1 MKKMKKSLLLSG
13 IVLLIV
19 IIGIILFFQSR
30 KTMENFE
37 DCAAQGYPIMES
49 YPRQCR
55 AGEKTFVEEI
65 PEEEANIR
73 VSKPQANEEIGL
85 PFTLSGEARTF
96 ESTVNFRVRDEDGT
110 ILLEDFTTA
119 LVSETS
125 TFGEFSTEVSYPAPK
140 GTTGMIEVFEY
151 SAQDGSE
158 INMVRIPIVFGTIET
173 SSVRVYFTNTTEDP
187 EVLHCEVTYPVERRI
202 PKTENALHGA
212 LRELLKGPT
221 VMEQSMGFYSSINPG
236 VKLLG
241 LTAEEGTVTADF
253 DAMMQFQLGGS
264 CRVMAIRSQIENTL
278 KQFPNVEE
286 VVIAV
291 EGETEGVLEP

>member
-1 MKKMKKSLLLSG
+1 MKKALIFTGTALLLVILG
-13 IVLLIV
+13 LI
-19 IIGIILFFQSR
+19 FFSLR
-30 KTMENFE
+30 KEKVENFE
-37 DCAAQGYPIMES
+37 ECAAAGYPIMES

-55 AGEKTFVEEI
+55 AGEETFVEDI

-73 VSKPQANEEIGL
+73 VAEPQANAEIGL

-96 ESTVNFRVRDEDGT
+96 ESTVNFRIRDEDGS
-110 ILLEDFTTA
+110 ILHEDFTTA
-119 LVSETS
+119 LVSENG

-158 INMVRIPIVFGTIET
+158 INMVRIPIVFGNLET

-202 PKTENALHGA
+202 PKTEDPMHGT

-221 VMEQSMGFYSSINPG
+221 VMEQSMGFSSSINPG

-241 LTAEEGTVTADF
+241 LTVEEGTVTADF

-278 KQFPNVEE
+278 KQFPEVEE

-291 EGETEGVLEP
+291 DGETEGVLEP

>member
-1 MKKMKKSLLLSG
+1 MKKSLLLASAFALLI
-13 IVLLIV
+13 IVLVSIAVLWQKEKS
-19 IIGIILFFQSR
+19 IG
-30 KTMENFE
+30 NFE
-37 DCAAQGYPIMES
+37 ECAAAGYLIMES

-55 AGEKTFVEEI
+55 AGEETFVEEI

-73 VSKPQANEEIGL
+73 VAEPQANAEISL
-85 PFTLSGEARTF
+85 PFTLRGEARTF
-96 ESTVNFRVRDEDGT
+96 ESTVNFRIRDEDGT

-125 TFGEFSTEVSYPAPK
+125 TFGEFSTEVSFPAPK

-151 SAQDGSE
+151 SAQDGRE
-158 INMVRIPIVFGTIET
+158 VNMVRIPIVFGNIET
-173 SSVRVYFTNTTEDP
+173 TSVRVYFTNTIEDP